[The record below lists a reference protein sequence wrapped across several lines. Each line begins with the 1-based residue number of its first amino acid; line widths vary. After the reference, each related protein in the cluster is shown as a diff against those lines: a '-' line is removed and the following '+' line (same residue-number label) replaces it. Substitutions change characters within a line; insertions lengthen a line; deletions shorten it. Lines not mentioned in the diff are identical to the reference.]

1 MIPDVVSGSDVVTTM
16 DLVPG
21 LGLVSLIIGAKDSE

>member
-1 MIPDVVSGSDVVTTM
+1 MIADVVSGSDVVTTM